1 MESGL
6 ALDVKAR
13 VSRGGS
19 TQLFLGVYT
28 RAGLPIVEEYHDRL
42 VEISVAR
49 AIVWGVKRCRAIA
62 AEVIELDEQPA
73 MRVHT
78 GLRTIT
84 PAS

>member
-1 MESGL
+1 M
-6 ALDVKAR
+6 
-13 VSRGGS
+13 SRSGS

-42 VEISVAR
+42 VEIGVAR

-62 AEVIELDEQPA
+62 AEVIELDEQPSL
-73 MRVHT
+73 MVHA
-78 GLRTIT
+78 GSRAIT